1 MFEDD
6 LARKQGTPSHQT
18 KFLTV
23 RRKLETINGP
33 SSEENRLLIIEEQIW
48 KFTSTSRRNN
58 HWKLIIEEASPE
70 PNRSPQDLAPITI
83 EFNSYSDQ
91 RN

>member
-33 SSEENRLLIIEEQIW
+33 SSEENRLLIIEEQI
-48 KFTSTSRRNN
+48 
-58 HWKLIIEEASPE
+58 
-70 PNRSPQDLAPITI
+70 
-83 EFNSYSDQ
+83 
-91 RN
+91 